1 MPRKSQS
8 ATKGLQKANARIGQE
23 LLPFP
28 IKGKCPADPPMIRD
42 NPPKKYVIRL
52 YPEPTSTVDN
62 YISIDHVRSGLESHA
77 GVANPCFVLQ
87 GVQLWGNT
95 THEGVYLMDVTSGVT
110 FVDRNKFATQRP
122 RVSIRY
128 PKNIQPLISASHAG
142 ANLVKIGIEGYNSST
157 EPTTKAACIVHVH
170 VIAWTY

>member
-1 MPRKSQS
+1 MPRQTKQ
-8 ATKGLQKANARIGQE
+8 TKGLQKANARLGQE

-28 IKGKCPADPPMIRD
+28 IKGKCPADPPMVRD
-42 NPPKKYVIRL
+42 NPPKKYIVRL
-52 YPEPTSTVDN
+52 YPEPTATVDN
-62 YISIDHVRSGLESHA
+62 YISIDHVRAGLESHA

-87 GVQLWGNT
+87 GIQCWGDQV
-95 THEGVYLMDVTSGVT
+95 HAGVYIVDVASGVS
-110 FVDRNKFATQRP
+110 FVDRNKFTTQRP

-142 ANLVKIGIEGYNSST
+142 GNLVKVGVEGGTILGDSKSS
-157 EPTTKAACIVHVH
+157 CIIHVH